1 MQKELIIKVLLT
13 AVSLTI
19 LGLLYYYSKFIG
31 IKFLKL
37 FMSQDKAEDNVV
49 YFIYWMVFLL
59 FVALGLFFA

>member
-1 MQKELIIKVLLT
+1 MQKELLINALLT

-49 YFIYWMVFLL
+49 YFIYWMVLL
-59 FVALGLFFA
+59 LIAALGLFFS